1 MRHRGKNNP
10 WRTDH
15 DPERLNQ
22 AFEAGKRAH
31 AEGKTADDNPYPAR
45 GKERRKWYEGFVA
58 EANLVQHHNRMERP

>member
-1 MRHRGKNNP
+1 MSESIGPSPNHL
-10 WRTDH
+10 T
-15 DPERLNQ
+15 L

-45 GKERRKWYEGFVA
+45 GKERRWWYEGWC